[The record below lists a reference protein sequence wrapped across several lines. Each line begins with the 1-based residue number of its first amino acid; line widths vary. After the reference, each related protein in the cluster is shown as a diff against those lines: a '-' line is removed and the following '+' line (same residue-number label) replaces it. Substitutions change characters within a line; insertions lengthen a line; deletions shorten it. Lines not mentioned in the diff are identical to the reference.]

1 MEMIKPGFERVSE
14 FATISLHDS
23 ALAITPDIIRSK
35 SKDAQLNPRRREILA
50 LHRGNDDRL
59 QRMLN
64 AIQPGSYVRP
74 HRHAAPP
81 KAELLI
87 LLSGSMA
94 FMSFLDDGT
103 PDTKNFVFLH
113 QTKGALAVDCREGIW
128 HTFFALEPDTVVC
141 EVKAGPYDPAAAKEF
156 APWAPSENDPAA
168 HSYLA
173 SLEQRFRES
182 CG

>member
-1 MEMIKPGFERVSE
+1 MTKPTFERVSE
-14 FATISLHDS
+14 FATASLHDS
-23 ALAITPDIIRSK
+23 VLAITPDIIRGK
-35 SKDAQLNPRRREILA
+35 GKDAQTNPRRREILA
-50 LHRGNDDRL
+50 LHRGNADRL

-74 HRHAAPP
+74 HRHASDP

-87 LLSGSMA
+87 LLSGAMA

-103 PDTKNFVFLH
+103 PDTRNCVFLH

-141 EVKAGPYDPAAAKEF
+141 EAKVGPYNPAVDKEF
-156 APWAPSENDPAA
+156 APWAPPENDPSA
-168 HSYLA
+168 HRYLA
-173 SLEQRFRES
+173 ALEQTFRES
-182 CG
+182 CLV